1 MIKFASIV
9 KTADFLYIN
18 SSMEVFFGVPA
29 ADGIGIG
36 TAFVIPDS
44 VKRTV
49 VQRRIKDSQLEEG
62 WARFEKAIQTV
73 TEEISQNLAALD
85 PADDKN
91 KIQREVFETYIL
103 MLGDPVF
110 LDEVRKFYEHEKFN
124 IEYTI
129 QFKAEEYAN
138 RLRNAGNEY
147 LAERAKDITDV
158 FGSVLDEMLEITHFD
173 IKNVPDGSVIVAT
186 TLSSSDTIIL
196 SKRKIAG
203 LALTEGGV
211 SSHVVILARNYG
223 IPTIVGL
230 DDITKKIT
238 NGSTLI
244 IDGAQAELLA
254 DADEATLED
263 YRTKITRENERKQA
277 LKAYL
282 DKPAVTTDG
291 TEFKLYANIG
301 TPEEAELA
309 KEEGADGIGLFRTE
323 FLYMAE
329 SGNSVHAAARSF
341 SEDSQF
347 EAYKKVLQIMEGK
360 PVTIRTLDAGG
371 DKLINSVDIPALDE
385 KNPLMGMRAVRLSLA
400 YPALFKTQ
408 IRALYRASVYGN
420 LKIMLPLIT
429 SVEQVEK
436 CLELIEEA
444 KNELREKQIPFND
457 NVPVG
462 IMIETAAAAI
472 ISDCFAGKA
481 DFFSLGTNDLTQY
494 TLGVDRENHA
504 VAPLYDEFNLAV
516 LRLIQTTVSNAKRS
530 NIPVSV
536 CGEMAGHKDSLMVL
550 CGMGIRSLSMSAKL
564 IPQTKELLA
573 QFSIEELQAISL
585 KRLNKF

>member
-1 MIKFASIV
+1 
-9 KTADFLYIN
+9 
-18 SSMEVFFGVPA
+18 MEVFFGVPA

-36 TAFVIPDS
+36 TAFVIPDT
-44 VKRTV
+44 VERAV
-49 VQRRIKDSQLEEG
+49 VQRRIKESQLEEG
-62 WARFEKAIQTV
+62 WSRFEKGISTV
-73 TEEISQNLAALD
+73 TQNISVSLASLD
-85 PADDKN
+85 PDDSN
-91 KIQREVFETYIL
+91 TIIQREVFETYIL

-110 LDEVRKFYEHEKFN
+110 LDEVKKFYYQEKFA
-124 IEYTI
+124 IEYTV

-138 RLRNAGNEY
+138 RLRNAGNDY

-173 IKNVPDGSVIVAT
+173 IKQVPDGSVIVAN
-186 TLSSSDTIIL
+186 TLSSADTIIL
-196 SKRKIAG
+196 SKRKISG

-230 DDITKKIT
+230 DQISQKIA
-238 NGSTLI
+238 NGSQVV
-244 IDGAQAELLA
+244 IDGTNAELLVDPDQETLA
-254 DADEATLED
+254 DYQKKICAEA
-263 YRTKITRENERKQA
+263 ERKQA
-277 LKAYL
+277 LKAFL
-282 DKPAVTTDG
+282 DKPAQTIDG
-291 TEFKLYANIG
+291 TRFNLYANIG

-309 KEEGADGIGLFRTE
+309 MAEGADGIGLFRTE

-329 SGNSVHAAARSF
+329 SGNSIHAAARSF
-341 SEDSQF
+341 SEESQF
-347 EAYKKVLQIMEGK
+347 LAYKKVLETMQGK

-400 YPALFKTQ
+400 YPAIFKTQ

-429 SVEQVEK
+429 SVEQVEQ
-436 CLELIEEA
+436 CLALIEEA
-444 KNELREKQIPFND
+444 KAELREQDIPFD
-457 NVPVG
+457 DKVPVG

-472 ISDCFAGKA
+472 ISDCFEGKA
-481 DFFSLGTNDLTQY
+481 AFFSLGTNDLTQY

-516 LRLIQTTVSNAKRS
+516 LRLIQTTVSNAKRC

-550 CGMGIRSLSMSAKL
+550 CGMGIRNLSMSAKL
-564 IPQTKELLA
+564 ISGTKELLS
-573 QFSIEELQAISL
+573 QFSIEELEALSL
-585 KRLNKF
+585 KKLNRF